1 MARQLPAGRA
11 WQPPS
16 ATYFISSQTRQT
28 VKRPAV
34 GAEGWVLNHYDTAA
48 LQAHFKAVG
57 EPLLKALAK
66 TPPYAIFSDSLE
78 VYNSDWTGDFLAEF
92 QKRRGY
98 DLTPYL
104 PALAGDIGPKTGAI
118 RHDWGQTLSEL
129 CDDQLPAAA
138 QRVGPRARHEVPLAD
153 LRDSAGDP
161 LQPALRRSARRRGH
175 AVEALLHDALGI
187 VRQPS
192 LRTSGDLE

>member
-1 MARQLPAGRA
+1 M
-11 WQPPS
+11 
-16 ATYFISSQTRQT
+16 
-28 VKRPAV
+28 KRPAV

-57 EPLLKALAK
+57 EPMLKALAK

-104 PALAGDIGPKTGAI
+104 PALAGDIGPETA
-118 RHDWGQTLSEL
+118 RHPPRLGPDAQRTVRRP
-129 CDDQLPAAA
+129 LPAAA
-138 QRVGPRARHEVPLAD
+138 QRVGQSARHEVPLAD
-153 LRDSAGDP
+153 LRDPAGDA
-161 LQPALRRSARRRGH
+161 LQPALRRSAGRRRH
-175 AVEALLHDALGI
+175 AVEALLHHAVGDRRRTISTA
-187 VRQPS
+187 VR
-192 LRTSGDLE
+192 